1 MLGAVFA
8 RDKNGSKR
16 KTEGMKIWKALA
28 GV

>member
-16 KTEGMKIWKALA
+16 KAEGTKIWEALA